1 MLDTLRRLAVYGL
14 MGTLFIMMLVSLA
27 EFQQM
32 PGLSI
37 AAVVVI
43 LVINLA
49 VLGIHCWAILTELR
63 RWILYELNVTDR
75 DQLTWDDVRN
85 LVQAVK
91 SVVGSQASQL
101 LRGFSADKDVA
112 VIDQVRGDER
122 VPGRL
127 RECASGAVT
136 TVNAV

>member
-112 VIDQVRGDER
+112 VVDQVQGNER
-122 VPGRL
+122 IQGRL
-127 RECASGAVT
+127 RKCASGAVT